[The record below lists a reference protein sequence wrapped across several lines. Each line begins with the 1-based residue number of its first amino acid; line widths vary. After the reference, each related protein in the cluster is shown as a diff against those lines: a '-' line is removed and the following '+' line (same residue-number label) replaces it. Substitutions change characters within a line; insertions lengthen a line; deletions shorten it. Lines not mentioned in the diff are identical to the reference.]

1 MTSHKDHQRDLLGI
15 NSQYEADE
23 LEHELDIRFDRFSY
37 QDREA
42 WVQQNAYLDAYANTR
57 TESESADT
65 AGVTVSTAQAWK
77 FLNTLGF
84 KRRLEI
90 ADLRFSDSLQV
101 LALERAREPD
111 APASLLIALLRA
123 HIPEKFSSNGH
134 TCDTSKADELLF
146 HYSQDAKRELDAGH
160 PTFRAI
166 ANGTYQP
173 RHERRNTQPHNYDTA
188 TEDLDTPNRH
198 TGEEPAPYSIRGR
211 YPETARSNL
220 SPAGGEIQRGGS
232 FPENQY
238 DSQETTLHDDT
249 PPSDEDDLAHS
260 NLSPSGE
267 DTLHSNLSPAG
278 GEIQRGG
285 SFTETQFDS
294 QETTPHDD
302 IHPVDPDEVA
312 RANLSPTTEEH
323 TSSPSAPSAVNP
335 TRHSRE
341 RGNPETAHS
350 NLSPAGGEIQRGGSF
365 PKTQFDSE
373 ETTPH
378 DDIHPVDPD
387 EVARANLSPS
397 PEEHTSSPSPPSAV
411 KPTRRPIASI
421 FQTRRPSQ
429 NDDPN
434 TFKVKRF

>member
-23 LEHELDIRFDRFSY
+23 LEHDLDIRFDRFSY

-198 TGEEPAPYSIRGR
+198 SGEEPAPYSIRGR
-211 YPETARSNL
+211 YPEKTRPNSTGL
-220 SPAGGEIQRGGS
+220 P
-232 FPENQY
+232 
-238 DSQETTLHDDT
+238 HDDT
-249 PPSDEDDLAHS
+249 PPSDEDDLAHP
-260 NLSPSGE
+260 NPIHLPPAGE
-267 DTLHSNLSPAG
+267 DTPRSNPFQSLPR
-278 GEIQRGG
+278 RGRD
-285 SFTETQFDS
+285 T
-294 QETTPHDD
+294 
-302 IHPVDPDEVA
+302 
-312 RANLSPTTEEH
+312 
-323 TSSPSAPSAVNP
+323 
-335 TRHSRE
+335 E
-341 RGNPETAHS
+341 RGLLP
-350 NLSPAGGEIQRGGSF
+350 
-365 PKTQFDSE
+365 
-373 ETTPH
+373 
-378 DDIHPVDPD
+378 
-387 EVARANLSPS
+387 
-397 PEEHTSSPSPPSAV
+397 
-411 KPTRRPIASI
+411 
-421 FQTRRPSQ
+421 
-429 NDDPN
+429 
-434 TFKVKRF
+434 

>member
-1 MTSHKDHQRDLLGI
+1 MNPKIALLTRTFLSLTINYMTSHKDHQLDQLGI

-23 LEHELDIRFDRFSY
+23 LERELDIRFDRFSY
-37 QDREA
+37 HGREA

-57 TESESADT
+57 AVSNAADT
-65 AGVTVSTAQAWK
+65 AGVTVPTAQAWK

-101 LALERAREPD
+101 MALERAREPD

-146 HYSQDAKRELDAGH
+146 LYSQDAKRELDAGH

-198 TGEEPAPYSIRGR
+198 TGEEPASYSIRGR
-211 YPETARSNL
+211 YPEKTRPNSTGL
-220 SPAGGEIQRGGS
+220 P
-232 FPENQY
+232 
-238 DSQETTLHDDT
+238 HDDT
-249 PPSDEDDLAHS
+249 PPSDEDDLARS
-260 NLSPSGE
+260 NLSPAGE

-278 GEIQRGG
+278 E
-285 SFTETQFDS
+285 D
-294 QETTPHDD
+294 TP
-302 IHPVDPDEVA
+302 
-312 RANLSPTTEEH
+312 
-323 TSSPSAPSAVNP
+323 
-335 TRHSRE
+335 
-341 RGNPETAHS
+341 HS

-365 PKTQFDSE
+365 PGNQYDSE

-387 EVARANLSPS
+387 EVARANPS
-397 PEEHTSSPSPPSAV
+397 PTTEEHTSSPSAPSALSAVNPSPTPQNPAPSTQNPSAPSALSAV

-421 FQTRRPSQ
+421 FQTRRRPQ
-429 NDDPN
+429 NDDPD

>member
-1 MTSHKDHQRDLLGI
+1 MTSHKDHQLDQLGI

-37 QDREA
+37 HGREA

-57 TESESADT
+57 AVSESADT

-101 LALERAREPD
+101 MALERAREPD

-146 HYSQDAKRELDAGH
+146 LYSQDAKRELDAGH

-211 YPETARSNL
+211 YPEKTRPNSTGLPHDDTPPSDEDDLAHPNLSPTGEDTPHSNL

-238 DSQETTLHDDT
+238 DSQETT
-249 PPSDEDDLAHS
+249 
-260 NLSPSGE
+260 
-267 DTLHSNLSPAG
+267 
-278 GEIQRGG
+278 
-285 SFTETQFDS
+285 
-294 QETTPHDD
+294 PHDD
-302 IHPVDPDEVA
+302 IHPVDPDTP
-312 RANLSPTTEEH
+312 N
-323 TSSPSAPSAVNP
+323 
-335 TRHSRE
+335 RHSRE
-341 RGNPETAHS
+341 RGNPETAHPNLSPSGEDTPRS

-365 PKTQFDSE
+365 PETQFDSE
-373 ETTPH
+373 EPSPH
-378 DDIHPVDPD
+378 GDIHSRRPQNPGRL
-387 EVARANLSPS
+387 APRTSHPHR
-397 PEEHTSSPSPPSAV
+397 EEHFLFPHS
-411 KPTRRPIASI
+411 RRGREPAPYSI
-421 FQTRRPSQ
+421 RG
-429 NDDPN
+429 
-434 TFKVKRF
+434 

>member
-1 MTSHKDHQRDLLGI
+1 MTSHKDHKLDLLGI

-37 QDREA
+37 HGREA

-57 TESESADT
+57 AVSDAADT
-65 AGVTVSTAQAWK
+65 AGVTVPTAQAWK

-101 LALERAREPD
+101 MALERAREPD

-146 HYSQDAKRELDAGH
+146 LYSQDAKRELDAGH

-173 RHERRNTQPHNYDTA
+173 
-188 TEDLDTPNRH
+188 PNRH
-198 TGEEPAPYSIRGR
+198 TGGGGNPEAAHSNLSPAGEDTP
-211 YPETARSNL
+211 RSNL

-238 DSQETTLHDDT
+238 DS
-249 PPSDEDDLAHS
+249 
-260 NLSPSGE
+260 
-267 DTLHSNLSPAG
+267 
-278 GEIQRGG
+278 
-285 SFTETQFDS
+285 
-294 QETTPHDD
+294 
-302 IHPVDPDEVA
+302 
-312 RANLSPTTEEH
+312 
-323 TSSPSAPSAVNP
+323 
-335 TRHSRE
+335 
-341 RGNPETAHS
+341 
-350 NLSPAGGEIQRGGSF
+350 
-365 PKTQFDSE
+365 E

-387 EVARANLSPS
+387 EVARANPS
-397 PEEHTSSPSPPSAV
+397 PTTEEHTSSPSAPSAPSAVNPSPTPQNPAPSTQNPSAPSAV

-421 FQTRRPSQ
+421 FQTRRRPQ
-429 NDDPN
+429 HDDPN
-434 TFKVKRF
+434 TFKVTRF

>member
-1 MTSHKDHQRDLLGI
+1 MTSHKDHQLDQLGI

-23 LEHELDIRFDRFSY
+23 LEHELDIRFDRFAY
-37 QDREA
+37 HEREA

-57 TESESADT
+57 AVSDAADT

-77 FLNTLGF
+77 YLNTLGF

-146 HYSQDAKRELDAGH
+146 LYSQDAKRELDAGH

-173 RHERRNTQPHNYDTA
+173 
-188 TEDLDTPNRH
+188 PNRH
-198 TGEEPAPYSIRGR
+198 TGER
-211 YPETARSNL
+211 T
-220 SPAGGEIQRGGS
+220 SPHA
-232 FPENQY
+232 
-238 DSQETTLHDDT
+238 
-249 PPSDEDDLAHS
+249 
-260 NLSPSGE
+260 
-267 DTLHSNLSPAG
+267 
-278 GEIQRGG
+278 
-285 SFTETQFDS
+285 
-294 QETTPHDD
+294 
-302 IHPVDPDEVA
+302 
-312 RANLSPTTEEH
+312 
-323 TSSPSAPSAVNP
+323 P

-341 RGNPETAHS
+341 SGNPETAHS

-365 PKTQFDSE
+365 PENQYDSE

-397 PEEHTSSPSPPSAV
+397 PEEHTSSPSPVVGEGWGEGEMPRPQNPAPSTQNPSASSAV

-421 FQTRRPSQ
+421 FQTRRRPQ

-434 TFKVKRF
+434 TFKVTRF

>member
-1 MTSHKDHQRDLLGI
+1 MTSHKDHQLDQLGI

-37 QDREA
+37 HGREA

-57 TESESADT
+57 AVSESADT

-101 LALERAREPD
+101 MALERAREPD

-146 HYSQDAKRELDAGH
+146 HYSQDARRELEAGH

-198 TGEEPAPYSIRGR
+198 TGGGGN
-211 YPETARSNL
+211 PEA
-220 SPAGGEIQRGGS
+220 
-232 FPENQY
+232 
-238 DSQETTLHDDT
+238 
-249 PPSDEDDLAHS
+249 AHS
-260 NLSPSGE
+260 NLSPTRE
-267 DTLHSNLSPAG
+267 DTPHSNLSPAG
-278 GEIQRGG
+278 G
-285 SFTETQFDS
+285 
-294 QETTPHDD
+294 
-302 IHPVDPDEVA
+302 
-312 RANLSPTTEEH
+312 
-323 TSSPSAPSAVNP
+323 
-335 TRHSRE
+335 
-341 RGNPETAHS
+341 
-350 NLSPAGGEIQRGGSF
+350 
-365 PKTQFDSE
+365 
-373 ETTPH
+373 
-378 DDIHPVDPD
+378 
-387 EVARANLSPS
+387 
-397 PEEHTSSPSPPSAV
+397 
-411 KPTRRPIASI
+411 
-421 FQTRRPSQ
+421 
-429 NDDPN
+429 
-434 TFKVKRF
+434 

>member
-1 MTSHKDHQRDLLGI
+1 MTSHKDHQLDQLGI

-23 LEHELDIRFDRFSY
+23 FEHELDIRFDRFAY
-37 QDREA
+37 HEREA

-57 TESESADT
+57 AVSDAADT
-65 AGVTVSTAQAWK
+65 AGVTVPTAQAWK

-101 LALERAREPD
+101 MALERAREPD

-188 TEDLDTPNRH
+188 TEGLDTPNRH

-211 YPETARSNL
+211 YPEKTHSNLSPAGEDTPHSNL

-238 DSQETTLHDDT
+238 DSQETTL
-249 PPSDEDDLAHS
+249 
-260 NLSPSGE
+260 
-267 DTLHSNLSPAG
+267 
-278 GEIQRGG
+278 
-285 SFTETQFDS
+285 
-294 QETTPHDD
+294 
-302 IHPVDPDEVA
+302 
-312 RANLSPTTEEH
+312 
-323 TSSPSAPSAVNP
+323 
-335 TRHSRE
+335 
-341 RGNPETAHS
+341 
-350 NLSPAGGEIQRGGSF
+350 
-365 PKTQFDSE
+365 
-373 ETTPH
+373 PH

-397 PEEHTSSPSPPSAV
+397 PEEHTSSPSPVVGESLPRTRYGGWGEGEGEMPRPQNPAPSTQNPSASSAPSAVNPSPTPQNPAPSTQNPSAPSVPSAVNPSPTPQNPAPSTQNPSAPSAPSAVNPSPTPQNPAPSTQNPSASSAV

-434 TFKVKRF
+434 TFKVTRF